1 MPTYEYICRACGHE
15 FEEFHSITAAPI
27 AVCPKC
33 RKKKVERKIS
43 GGGAVIFKGGGFYE
57 TDYRSDSYR
66 SGADA
71 DKKASEGSP
80 EGSLGGSHGGKSGD
94 ASGGKSE
101 GKSAGE
107 TSGKTDGS
115 AAAGKSD
122 RNAEPRTAAPT
133 ESSSSSSSSSKSAA
147 EPSSGTTAKSS
158 AADAENRRI
167 ESRATHASRIG
178 RGVGNIVQAGASKG
192 VAKGGASSQAR
203 PSKSSAPA
211 PKKKR

>member
-1 MPTYEYICRACGHE
+1 MPTYEYICRACAHE

-80 EGSLGGSHGGKSGD
+80 EGSLGGKSGD
-94 ASGGKSE
+94 ASGGKSA
-101 GKSAGE
+101 GKTAGE

-133 ESSSSSSSSSKSAA
+133 ETTSSSKSAA
-147 EPSSGTTAKSS
+147 DSSSGSTAKSS
-158 AADAENRRI
+158 ARSSASDAENRRI

-178 RGVGNIVQAGASKG
+178 RGVGNIAPKTP
-192 VAKGGASSQAR
+192 
-203 PSKSSAPA
+203 PSKA
-211 PKKKR
+211 KRPRG